1 MKKLPLG
8 IRILLGFI
16 SFLLCVALFV
26 TTICTALLGD
36 LSVAFRKDNLQKLI
50 TQTLFSN
57 AISRQIPPASGVS
70 GGHPHLA
77 APVIKPD
84 SLTVLPDEADAGAP
98 STSALVEWIYNTMTE
113 GLPKEDMEDEAFPT
127 LEEVQSFVE
136 ESTLS
141 DFLAEKSASLVSD
154 IITGENTTTLTVDE
168 IKQQLE
174 NNAALIE
181 KTFGIPMDAEVISQ
195 ITTAMAE
202 TPVIKQIQEEGVNS
216 IVQDL
221 VDSGAISIP
230 GMAPVN
236 PESGNAG
243 SDSTGSTGNSGGLSV
258 PNSPMAIIN
267 TLRSI
272 VSTTTLLIMI
282 GICLALIGLL
292 LLVNMKQIWVGVRKA
307 GFTIGL
313 ASLPLCAVTIVAL
326 FATDTL
332 NDILGGA
339 TPLFKGIMFIVNL
352 TVPVH
357 FGILALGVILIV
369 SSFFIKRAIR
379 KKYLKATRELA
390 NQPVVTA
397 VMDENTLVDATP
409 EEAIAAEATEE
420 AAPAEDVAEAAEETV
435 EAEEAAEEAV
445 AAEEAAE
452 EAVEEEA
459 PAEPV

>member
-16 SFLLCVALFV
+16 SFLLCVALFA
-26 TTICTALLGD
+26 TTLCAALLGD

-57 AISRQIPPASGVS
+57 AVSRQIPPASGVS
-70 GGHPHLA
+70 GGHPHVA

-174 NNAALIE
+174 NNAELIE
-181 KTFGIPMDAEVISQ
+181 KTFNIPMDAEVISQ

-230 GMAPVN
+230 GMAPN
-236 PESGNAG
+236 PDSGNAG

-379 KKYLKATRELA
+379 KKYLKTARELA

-397 VMDENTLVDATP
+397 VMDENTLVDAIP

-420 AAPAEDVAEAAEETV
+420 AAPAEEVAEAAEETV

-445 AAEEAAE
+445 AAEAAAE